1 MKRLSAKPVHFA
13 LILMYLSLSIGCTTG
28 AVNVRI
34 HCDEPTV
41 PISPVLYGIFFEDIN
56 FAADGGLY
64 AEMVQNRSFEY
75 YPLPGNRLSEQY
87 HPLYAWEKVERS
99 GARVSIALDRLNPL
113 NRNNPFYLTVRVDES
128 GNGGGVR
135 NTGFDGM
142 AIDAG
147 ESYDVSLYARRS
159 GRGQASITAALELED
174 GTVCGSARFDGIGSD
189 WQKFEGV
196 ITPDKTA
203 NNAHLVLTTAD
214 RGTLHLDM
222 VSLFPQKTFKGRKN
236 GMRADLA
243 QALADLQ
250 PKFFR
255 FPGGCIAHGS
265 GLMNA
270 YMWKDSVGDVAQRR
284 GNWNRWGYH
293 QTYGLGYYEYFQLCE
308 DIGAAALPVLPVGVS
323 CGFNEPYQCVPMD
336 ELGPWIDDCIDLI
349 EFANGPVDSEW
360 GKVRAEMGHPKPF
373 GLEYI
378 CLGNEEHD
386 RPEFH
391 ERFPHFVRA
400 VRKAYPDIK
409 IIGTSGLGPEIP
421 LYPLMDELNVYSSD
435 EHYYMSPDWF
445 IANQN
450 RFDNFDRSKPKIFV
464 GEYAS
469 HSHGNTLYDAVAEA
483 AFLTGVERNGDIVD
497 MTCYAPLFAHVDHT
511 QWGAA
516 DLIWFDKRT
525 TVKTPNYYV
534 QQLFSR
540 NAGDVYLE
548 NTVSKPAD
556 AAQPTIAGG
565 VGIAAWDTAIELE
578 TAAVNGTALGFA
590 NWKAQAG
597 SFQTKA
603 GHYVQTETNKQPAI
617 SFAPGQYDGETVTYT
632 VRAKRTAGAEGFMLV
647 FGATDTDSYYWW
659 NIGGWRNTQH
669 ALERVA
675 GGQKSVLVEK
685 RGSIRNNQWY
695 TAKVELSPGRIRC
708 YLDNE
713 LIHDYEVAAP
723 SISVASTLDK
733 NAGEV
738 IVKLVNPTD
747 KDIDA
752 TIQLDGVSR
761 VNSTAQLMLIAG
773 KRGAK
778 NSVQSPDTVK
788 TETSRLTVGKQFDY
802 TLPAMSV
809 QFIRVK
815 VK

>member
-1 MKRLSAKPVHFA
+1 MKQRITIFLYFS
-13 LILMYLSLSIGCTTG
+13 LILIYLSLSVGCS
-28 AVNVRI
+28 ASNVNIRI
-34 HCDEPTV
+34 DCDEPTV

-75 YPLPGNRLSEQY
+75 YPIGGNRLSEQY
-87 HPLYAWEKVERS
+87 DPLYAWEKVERS
-99 GARVSIALDRLNPL
+99 GARVSIALDRLVPL
-113 NRNNPFYLTVRVDES
+113 NRNNPFYLTVRVSEA
-128 GNGGGVR
+128 GNGGGVK

-142 AIDAG
+142 TLDAG
-147 ESYDVSLYARRS
+147 ESYNVSFYARLS
-159 GRGQASITAALELED
+159 GRDSASITAALELED
-174 GTVCGSARFDGIGSD
+174 GTVCGSARFDGIGND

-196 ITPDKTA
+196 ITPDKTSD
-203 NNAHLVLTTAD
+203 NAHLVLTTAD
-214 RGTLHLDM
+214 RCTLHLDM

-243 QALADLQ
+243 QALANLE

-255 FPGGCIAHGS
+255 FPGGCIIHGS

-270 YMWKDSVGDVAQRR
+270 YRWKDSVGDVARRR

-308 DIGAAALPVLPVGVS
+308 DIGATALPVLPVGVS

-336 ELGPWIDDCIDLI
+336 ELQPWIDDAIDLI
-349 EFANGPVDSEW
+349 EFANGPADSEW
-360 GKVRAEMGHPKPF
+360 GKVRADMGHPKPF
-373 GLEYI
+373 GLKYI

-391 ERFPHFVRA
+391 KRFPHFVRA
-400 VRKAYPDIK
+400 VRKTYPDIK
-409 IIGTSGLGPEIP
+409 IIGTSGLGAEIP
-421 LYPLMDELNVYSSD
+421 LYPLMDKLNVYSSD

-450 RFDNFDRSKPKIFV
+450 RFDEFDRSKPKIFV

-469 HSHGNTLYDAVAEA
+469 HSQGNTLYDAVAEA

-516 DLIWFDKRT
+516 DMIWFDKRT
-525 TVKTPNYYV
+525 LAKTPNYYV

-540 NAGDVYLE
+540 NAGDVYLANE
-548 NTVSKPAD
+548 VTQPAD
-556 AAQPTIAGG
+556 TVLPTIVGG
-565 VGIAAWDTAIELE
+565 VGIAAWDTAIEVQK
-578 TAAVNGTALGFA
+578 ADVNGETLTFN
-590 NWKAQAG
+590 NWKAGPG
-597 SFQTKA
+597 SFRIND
-603 GHYVQTETNKQPAI
+603 GHYLQTDTSIQPAI
-617 SFAPGQYDGETVTYT
+617 SFAPEQYNGQTVTYT
-632 VRAKRTAGAEGFMLV
+632 VRAKRTAGREGFILV
-647 FGATDTDSYYWW
+647 FGAKDTDNYYWW
-659 NIGGWRNTQH
+659 NIGGWGNTQH
-669 ALERVA
+669 AIEQAA
-675 GGQKSVLVEK
+675 GGQKTVLVQT
-685 RGSIRNNQWY
+685 RGAIRNDQWY
-695 TAKVELSPGRIRC
+695 TARVELSPGRIRC
-708 YLDNE
+708 YLNDE
-713 LIHDYEVAAP
+713 LIHDYELAAP

-733 NAGEV
+733 KTGEV

-747 KDIDA
+747 EDVNA
-752 TIQLDGVSR
+752 TIQLDGVR
-761 VNSTAQLMLIAG
+761 KVNPEAKLMRLAG
-773 KRGAK
+773 ERGAK
-778 NSVQSPDTVK
+778 NTVQKPDTVR
-788 TETSRLTVGKQFDY
+788 TETTTLTVGKQFNY

-815 VK
+815 AK